1 MASISLSILSRKS
14 FCLLLAA
21 SSAFCASSAAI
32 SSAVFLVPPPPPPP
46 PLLPV
51 VVAVSLL
58 FFLLL
63 VADAAFAARPVNLL
77 VALPPPPPFT
87 VAVTSPLASTPI
99 LTPFKDIA
107 LFNRLASATSASV
120 AVDFI
125 LIKPFVNDD
134 GSNLVPAM
142 FTKACVKT
150 WMDARTCSVCPF
162 RI

>member
-46 PLLPV
+46 LLPV
-51 VVAVSLL
+51 VVAVALL

-77 VALPPPPPFT
+77 VALPPPPSPPFT
-87 VAVTSPLASTPI
+87 VTSPLASTPI
-99 LTPFKDIA
+99 LIPFKDRA
-107 LFNRLASATSASV
+107 LLIRLASATSASL

-125 LIKPFVNDD
+125 LTKPFVNDD
-134 GSNLVPAM
+134 GSNLVPAI